1 LDALKSDN
9 RLKLVLV
16 DWNVLPHSD
25 YHLTDSIVQIVDHH
39 KKECA
44 FSHKQEVSINIE
56 PVGSCST
63 LIGTHLLNE
72 APELLDDKSL
82 LLLMGMFDHD
92 LTVISILHIISIV
105 LFVHFRYNSY

>member
-1 LDALKSDN
+1 MDALKLNN

-25 YHLTDSIVQIVDHH
+25 SHLTDSIVQIVDHH
-39 KKECA
+39 KKECS
-44 FSHKQEVSINIE
+44 FSHNQEVSINIE

-63 LIGTHLLNE
+63 LIGTHILNE

-82 LLLMGMFDHD
+82 LLLMGMFDHN
-92 LTVISILHIISIV
+92 LSVISILLIISI
-105 LFVHFRYNSY
+105 VHFRYNSY